1 MFLPFFVPPCG
12 VCSSERIFNA
22 LTLCMH
28 EEGGAKL
35 FQRSFV
41 VIDAQAHLSRW
52 SIVACVSYLKKK
64 NAVLVGHPLHVRAK
78 ERGLVAQTNLCL

>member
-52 SIVACVSYLKKK
+52 SIVACASHISKKRMRFL
-64 NAVLVGHPLHVRAK
+64 LVVFHCTF
-78 ERGLVAQTNLCL
+78 ERRSVGW